1 MEENILDVTQ
11 EEEAPVVLE
20 KGSSRKGESE
30 KKESRRAI
38 KAREPE
44 EAPIIS
50 CLRNERVTVRYVPRQ
65 SGIITNPKHV
75 FYGGMGEGSKR
86 VFTVPKLSSTKKYV
100 NVLTNEEKTFLE
112 EYMGLEPNDLSIYKK
127 VNNFWD
133 GYKVSL
139 TKTDTILDLS
149 DPEDYIKYKVLLVNK
164 DYVAPSLTK
173 LQDEPKMTY
182 QFVLIREEEEA
193 QASRRQLSYNQRAY
207 MRFGELQT
215 NADALKLI
223 IETVDGRP
231 ISENTKL
238 EFLQGQIGELIVSD
252 AKLFCKVAEDPYL
265 DTKVLIR
272 RAHQAGLI
280 SKRGTFFYIKKDN
293 LPLCENNEEPT
304 LSSAAR
310 FLNAPKHQELKL
322 SLEAQLE

>member
-1 MEENILDVTQ
+1 MEEIILDVTQ
-11 EEEAPVVLE
+11 EEEVPVVLE
-20 KGSSRKGESE
+20 KGSSRKGEPE
-30 KKESRRAI
+30 KRESRRAI
-38 KAREPE
+38 KAKEAE

-50 CLRNERVTVRYVPRQ
+50 CLKNERIIVRYVPRQ

-86 VFTVPKLSSTKKYV
+86 VFTVPKLSTTKKFV
-100 NVLTNEEKTFLE
+100 NVLTNEEKAFLE
-112 EYMGLEPNDLSIYKK
+112 EYMGLEPNALSIYRK
-127 VNNFWD
+127 VDNFWD
-133 GYKVSL
+133 GYKVTL
-139 TKTDTILDLS
+139 TKTDTILNLS

-164 DYVAPSLTK
+164 DFIAPSLSK
-173 LQDEPKMTY
+173 LQDEPKATY
-182 QFVLIREEEEA
+182 QFVLIQEEDEA
-193 QASRRQLSYNQRAY
+193 KASMKQLSYNQRAY

-215 NADALKLI
+215 NADALKII

-231 ISENTKL
+231 ISSNTKL
-238 EFLQGQIGELIVSD
+238 EFLQSQIGELIISD

-272 RAHQAGLI
+272 RAHEAGLI
-280 SKRGTFFYIKKDN
+280 SKRGTFYYIKKDN
-293 LPLCENNEEPT
+293 TPLCENNEEPT